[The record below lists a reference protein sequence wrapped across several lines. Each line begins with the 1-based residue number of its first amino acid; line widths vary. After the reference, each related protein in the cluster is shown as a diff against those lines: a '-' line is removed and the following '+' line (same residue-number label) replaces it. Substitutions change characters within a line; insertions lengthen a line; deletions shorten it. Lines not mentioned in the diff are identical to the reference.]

1 MANRIKTGDTVM
13 VVAGDSKGTR
23 AKVLRVDIENNK
35 VVLEGVN
42 VVTKH
47 IRPSRV
53 NPQGGRLRVER
64 PINMSNVMPI
74 DVKSGKA
81 TRVRSSVV
89 KGKKVRVSV
98 AGNQID

>member
-13 VVAGDSKGTR
+13 VIAGASKGTR
-23 AKVLRVDIENNK
+23 AKVLKVDLTKGK
-35 VVLEGVN
+35 VVVEGVN

-47 IRPSRV
+47 VKPSRL
-53 NPQGGRLRVER
+53 NPQGGRLRVEGL
-64 PINMSNVMPI
+64 IDMSNVMPI
-74 DVKSGKA
+74 DAKTGKA
-81 TRVRSSVV
+81 TRVSFKEV

>member
-1 MANRIKTGDTVM
+1 MANRIKKGDTVL

-23 AKVLRVDIENNK
+23 AKVLKVDIEKNK
-35 VVLEGVN
+35 VTLEGVN

-47 IRPSRV
+47 IRPSRI

-64 PINMSNVMPI
+64 PIDMSNVMPI
-74 DVKSGKA
+74 DAKTGKA
-81 TRVRSSVV
+81 TRVKFNEV